1 MRIISL
7 PAAAS
12 KSTGQLS
19 SRAERGTWGMGGVAA
34 WGVPPGRPG
43 PSLTLGVTACRPVE
57 HPVTS
62 NSSNASRFISIF
74 LSPREKAHEKT
85 EVAAFARRMC
95 ECAISR
101 DLQRVLRRAR
111 RHFVFAHEM
120 RLHRFESIDHRA
132 VQLEHDH
139 RRR

>member
-12 KSTGQLS
+12 KSTGMKRVS
-19 SRAERGTWGMGGVAA
+19 CGGAA
-34 WGVPPGRPG
+34 VLGGSYAGG
-43 PSLTLGVTACRPVE
+43 PSRFDPVVE
-57 HPVTS
+57 QAVTS
-62 NSSNASRFISIF
+62 NSSNANRFISIF

-95 ECAISR
+95 ERAIGR
-101 DLQRVLRRAR
+101 DLQSVLRRSR

-120 RLHRFESIDHRA
+120 RLHRFESIDDRA
-132 VQLEHDH
+132 VQLERDH